1 MAAGIGH
8 DATTGRSTATAGRRT
23 ATFLAAGLGLLAVGA
38 WLQMRPALR
47 SKDLTAETT
56 EGKPLFP
63 ELTDAAKAASLEIL
77 SFDEDTATLS
87 PFKVVKSGGVWVLPS
102 HQNYPADAKDQMA
115 AAATELVDRPIVDVI
130 STSPG
135 DHALYGVKEPDAE
148 KVAVGET
155 GVGQLVE
162 IRDASGNKLA
172 RLIIGKEFK
181 RPVGTDAAGRTLRY
195 VRKAGQDPVYL
206 VELDT
211 AKFTTK
217 FDDWIEKDLLKLQP
231 WDVTRLSIDDSSWS
245 VKLTPDGRPGIAR
258 TRTSLIDL
266 AYDDKE
272 GKWSLLKL
280 LDFGKGNAPE
290 EKSLGPD
297 EELATAALNDLKN
310 ALADLTIV
318 DVVRKPAGLSADLK
332 ADKKFTDDEQAV
344 LSLAGRGFFPIEAG
358 EMLSSSGET
367 VVGMKDG
374 VEYLLRFGNPTSV
387 AGEEGAAPAADK
399 PAGESADEPGK
410 GKDAGEKAGRYLFV
424 SARFNES
431 LLAKPELKPLPE
443 DAKAKPEAAAE
454 PEADKAGEA
463 KADEGKPAA
472 PSADDAKAGADEAK
486 QSAADKPAPAAPGDQ
501 PGGAKGEQGEA
512 GAAGEQGEKPAPAAA
527 GEQPDPLAK
536 ADEDEAKAQA
546 ALEERRRIERENRL
560 AQEAYDEKVKAGQ
573 KRVRELN
580 ARFADWYYVVSEAE
594 YGKIRL
600 GRAAVIQ
607 AKPADEAPPV
617 PPAEP
622 QP

>member
-1 MAAGIGH
+1 M
-8 DATTGRSTATAGRRT
+8 TSAGRRT
-23 ATFLAAGLGLLAVGA
+23 VTFLAVGLGLLAAGT

-47 SKDLTAETT
+47 SRNVTADLA

-63 ELTDAAKAASLEIL
+63 ELTDASKAASLEIV
-77 SFDEDTATLS
+77 SFDEDTATLA

-102 HQNYPADAKDQMA
+102 HQNYPADAKDQLA
-115 AAATELVDRPIVDVI
+115 AAATELVDRPIVAVK

-135 DHALYGVKEPDAE
+135 DHELYGVKEPDAE

-172 RLIIGKEFK
+172 RLIIGKEFE
-181 RPVGTDAAGRTLRY
+181 RPVGADAAGRTLRY

-217 FDDWIEKDLLKLQP
+217 FDEWIEKDLLKLSP
-231 WDVTRLSIDDSSWS
+231 WDVTRLRIDDSSWS
-245 VKLTPDGRPGIAR
+245 VAFAPDGSPAISR
-258 TRTSLIDL
+258 TRTSEIDL

-280 LDFGKGNAPE
+280 VDFGKGNKPE
-290 EKSLGPD
+290 EKPLAAD
-297 EELATAALNDLKN
+297 EELATAKLNELKN

-318 DVVRKPAGLSADLK
+318 DVVRKPAGLSAGLK
-332 ADKKFTDDEQAV
+332 ADKQFTDDKQAV
-344 LSLAGRGFFPIEAG
+344 LSLAGRGFFPIDSG

-387 AGEEGAAPAADK
+387 EGADSGGPAADK
-399 PAGESADEPGK
+399 PEGDGDGEAGKAAGDK
-410 GKDAGEKAGRYLFV
+410 GGRYLLV
-424 SARFNES
+424 SARFNEG
-431 LLAKPELKPLPE
+431 LLAKPELLPLPE
-443 DAKAKPEAAAE
+443 AAEKSDAAEEKKPEEQKPE
-454 PEADKAGEA
+454 PS
-463 KADEGKPAA
+463 KPEEQS
-472 PSADDAKAGADEAK
+472 PDAN
-486 QSAADKPAPAAPGDQ
+486 PAPDANPKNEAAGAPGD
-501 PGGAKGEQGEA
+501 EGEA
-512 GAAGEQGEKPAPAAA
+512 GAAGEQGAKQPADA
-527 GEQPDPLAK
+527 GGKDPLAK
-536 ADEDEAKAQA
+536 ADEEEAGAQA

-560 AQEAYDEKVKAGQ
+560 AQEAYDEKVKAGE

-580 ARFADWYYVVSEAE
+580 SRFADWYYVVSEAE
-594 YGKIRL
+594 YAKIRL
-600 GRAAVIQ
+600 GRAGVIQ
-607 AKPADEAPPV
+607 AKPADEAPAV
-617 PPAEP
+617 PAAEP
-622 QP
+622 TP

>member
-1 MAAGIGH
+1 MTAGPGG
-8 DATTGRSTATAGRRT
+8 DVTAGGDLTPAGRRT
-23 ATFLAAGLGLLAVGA
+23 AVFLAAGLGLLAVGA
-38 WLQMRPALR
+38 WLQMRPALQSR
-47 SKDLTAETT
+47 DATVETT

-63 ELTDAAKAASLEIL
+63 ELTDASKAASLEIV
-77 SFDEDTATLS
+77 SFDEDTATLA

-102 HQNYPADAKDQMA
+102 HQNYPADAKDQLA
-115 AAATELVDRPIVDVI
+115 AAATELVDRPIVAVK

-135 DHALYGVKEPDAE
+135 DHELYGVKEPDAE
-148 KVAVGET
+148 KVAVGDT

-162 IRDASGNKLA
+162 IRDASGTKLA

-181 RPVGTDAAGRTLRY
+181 RPVGADAAGRTLRY

-217 FDDWIEKDLLKLQP
+217 FDDWIEKDLLKLSP
-231 WDVTRLSIDDSSWS
+231 WDVTRLTIDDSSWS
-245 VKLTPDGRPGIAR
+245 VAFAPDGRPSISR
-258 TRTSLIDL
+258 TRTSEIDL

-272 GKWSLLKL
+272 GKWSLVKL
-280 LDFGKGNAPE
+280 VDFGKGNKPE
-290 EKSLGPD
+290 EKPLAAD
-297 EELATAALNDLKN
+297 EELATTKLNELKN

-332 ADKKFTDDEQAV
+332 ADKKFTDDQQAV
-344 LSLAGRGFFPIEAG
+344 LSLAGRGFFPIDSG

-387 AGEEGAAPAADK
+387 SGEEAVAPPADQKPAAGGGDADK
-399 PAGESADEPGK
+399 KAGDK
-410 GKDAGEKAGRYLFV
+410 GTGDKAGRYLFV
-424 SARFNES
+424 SARFNER
-431 LLAKPELKPLPE
+431 LLTKPELQPLPE
-443 DAKAKPEAAAE
+443 TAAA
-454 PEADKAGEA
+454 
-463 KADEGKPAA
+463 
-472 PSADDAKAGADEAK
+472 
-486 QSAADKPAPAAPGDQ
+486 PAPAKPAEKQPEVKQPDEQAEAPKAVAKPAGDAAGAPGD
-501 PGGAKGEQGEA
+501 AGEA
-512 GAAGEQGEKPAPAAA
+512 GAAGEQGEKKPAAPE
-527 GEQPDPLAK
+527 GGGDPLAK

-580 ARFADWYYVVSEAE
+580 SRFADWYYVVSEAE
-594 YGKIRL
+594 YAKIRL
-600 GRAAVIQ
+600 GRAGVIQ
-607 AKPADEAPPV
+607 AKQAAE
-617 PPAEP
+617 PPAVPAAEP
-622 QP
+622 AP

>member
-1 MAAGIGH
+1 MEGG
-8 DATTGRSTATAGRRT
+8 GMTAAGRRT
-23 ATFLAAGLGLLAVGA
+23 LTFLAVGLGLLATGA

-47 SKDLTAETT
+47 SRTVTAEMA

-63 ELTDAAKAASLEIL
+63 ELTDASKAASLEIV
-77 SFDEDTATLS
+77 SFDEDTATLA

-102 HQNYPADAKDQMA
+102 HQNYPADAKDQLA
-115 AAATELVDRPIVDVI
+115 AAATELVERPIVAVK

-135 DHALYGVKEPDAE
+135 DHELYGVKEPDAE

-181 RPVGTDAAGRTLRY
+181 RPAGTDAAGRTLRY
-195 VRKAGQDPVYL
+195 VRRAGQDPVYL

-217 FDDWIEKDLLKLQP
+217 FDEWIEKDLLKLSP
-231 WDVTRLSIDDSSWS
+231 WDVTRLRIDDSSWS
-245 VKLTPDGRPGIAR
+245 VAFAPDGRPSISR
-258 TRTSLIDL
+258 TRTSEIDL

-280 LDFGKGNAPE
+280 VDFGKGNKPE
-290 EKSLGPD
+290 EKPLTAD
-297 EELATAALNDLKN
+297 EELATAKLNELKN

-332 ADKKFTDDEQAV
+332 ADKKFTDDQQAV
-344 LSLAGRGFFPIEAG
+344 LSLAGRGFFPIDSG
-358 EMLSSSGET
+358 EMLASSGET

-387 AGEEGAAPAADK
+387 AGEDGDAAAEAKPPVAASEETEKSSGD
-399 PAGESADEPGK
+399 
-410 GKDAGEKAGRYLFV
+410 KAGRYLFV
-424 SARFNES
+424 SARFNEG
-431 LLAKPELKPLPE
+431 LLAKPDLLPLPE
-443 DAKAKPEAAAE
+443 AAEKPAAAE
-454 PEADKAGEA
+454 EQKPEGSNPDETKLEEKKAGQTQA
-463 KADEGKPAA
+463 PDAA
-472 PSADDAKAGADEAK
+472 G
-486 QSAADKPAPAAPGDQ
+486 APGD
-501 PGGAKGEQGEA
+501 EGEA
-512 GAAGEQGEKPAPAAA
+512 GAAGEQGEKKPAPAE
-527 GEQPDPLAK
+527 GGPDPLAK
-536 ADEDEAKAQA
+536 ADEEEANAQA
-546 ALEERRRIERENRL
+546 AIEERRRIERENRL

-580 ARFADWYYVVSEAE
+580 GRFADWYYVVAEAE
-594 YGKIRL
+594 YAKIRL
-600 GRAAVIQ
+600 GRADVIQ
-607 AKPADEAPPV
+607 AKPADEAPAV
-617 PPAEP
+617 PAAEP
-622 QP
+622 TP

>member
-1 MAAGIGH
+1 MAAGMRS
-8 DATTGRSTATAGRRT
+8 DATPGGGMTPAGRRT
-23 ATFLAAGLGLLAVGA
+23 VTFLVAGLGLLALGA

-47 SKDLTAETT
+47 SRDATSETA

-63 ELTDAAKAASLEIL
+63 ELTDAAKAASLEIV
-77 SFDEDTATLS
+77 SFDEDTATLA

-102 HQNYPADAKDQMA
+102 HQNYPADAKDQLA
-115 AAATELVDRPIVDVI
+115 AAATELVDRPIVDVV

-135 DHALYGVKEPDAE
+135 DHVLYGVKEPDAD

-162 IRDASGNKLA
+162 IRDGSGNKLA
-172 RLIIGKEFK
+172 RLIVGKEFK

-217 FDDWIEKDLLKLQP
+217 FDDWIEKDLLKLSP
-231 WDVTRLSIDDSSWS
+231 WDVTRLTIDDSSWS
-245 VKLTPDGRPGIAR
+245 VAFAPDGRPSISR
-258 TRTSLIDL
+258 TRTSEIDL

-280 LDFGKGNAPE
+280 VDFAKGNKPE
-290 EKSLGPD
+290 EKALGAD
-297 EELATAALNDLKN
+297 EELAATKLNELKN

-344 LSLAGRGFFPIEAG
+344 MSLAGRGFFPVDSG

-374 VEYLLRFGNPTSV
+374 VEYLLRFGNPTNV
-387 AGEEGAAPAADK
+387 AGSEAEAPAADK
-399 PAGESADEPGK
+399 PQAGAGDEAGK
-410 GKDAGEKAGRYLFV
+410 GSDDKKGRYLFV
-424 SARFNES
+424 SARFNEG
-431 LLAKPELKPLPE
+431 LLAKPEVLPL
-443 DAKAKPEAAAE
+443 PEAAAPPA
-454 PEADKAGEA
+454 PETSPPGEA
-463 KADEGKPAA
+463 GDKPTEKTGDDAAKKPEQSDPAAAKPVEEPAAAKPAA
-472 PSADDAKAGADEAK
+472 DAA
-486 QSAADKPAPAAPGDQ
+486 
-501 PGGAKGEQGEA
+501 GAKGAEGEA
-512 GAAGEQGEKPAPAAA
+512 GAAGAEGDQKPAPADA
-527 GEQPDPLAK
+527 GPDPLAK
-536 ADEDEAKAQA
+536 ADEEEAKAQA

-580 ARFADWYYVVSEAE
+580 SRFADWYYVVSEAE

-600 GRAAVIQ
+600 GRAGVIQ
-607 AKPADEAPPV
+607 AKAADE
-617 PPAEP
+617 PPAAPAAEP
-622 QP
+622 PP

>member
-1 MAAGIGH
+1 MATGMGS
-8 DATTGRSTATAGRRT
+8 DATTGGGLTPAGRRT
-23 ATFLAAGLGLLAVGA
+23 VTFLVAGLGLLAVGA

-47 SKDLTAETT
+47 SRDATSETA

-63 ELTDAAKAASLEIL
+63 ELTDAAKAASLEIV
-77 SFDEDTATLS
+77 SFDEDTATLA

-102 HQNYPADAKDQMA
+102 HQNYPADAKDQLA
-115 AAATELVDRPIVDVI
+115 AAATELVDRPIVAVK

-135 DHALYGVKEPDAE
+135 DHALYGVKEPDAD

-172 RLIIGKEFK
+172 RLIVGKEFK

-211 AKFTTK
+211 TKFTTK
-217 FDDWIEKDLLKLQP
+217 FDDWIEKDLLKLSP
-231 WDVTRLSIDDSSWS
+231 WDVTRLTIDDSSWS
-245 VKLTPDGRPGIAR
+245 VAFAPDGRPSISR
-258 TRTSLIDL
+258 TRTSEIDL

-280 LDFGKGNAPE
+280 VDFGKGNKPQ
-290 EKSLGPD
+290 EKPLGAD
-297 EELATAALNDLKN
+297 EELAATKLNELKN

-344 LSLAGRGFFPIEAG
+344 VSLAGRGFFPVDSG

-374 VEYLLRFGNPTSV
+374 VEYLLRFGNPTNV
-387 AGEEGAAPAADK
+387 AGSEAQAPAADK
-399 PAGESADEPGK
+399 PQAGSGDDAGK
-410 GKDAGEKAGRYLFV
+410 GSDDKQGRYLFV
-424 SARFNES
+424 SARFNEG
-431 LLAKPELKPLPE
+431 LLAKPEVLPL
-443 DAKAKPEAAAE
+443 PEAAAPPA
-454 PEADKAGEA
+454 PETSPPGEAGDKATEKTEGDAA
-463 KADEGKPAA
+463 KKLEQTSPAAEEPAAAKPAA
-472 PSADDAKAGADEAK
+472 DAADAAGAE
-486 QSAADKPAPAAPGDQ
+486 
-501 PGGAKGEQGEA
+501 GAEGEA
-512 GAAGEQGEKPAPAAA
+512 GAAGAEGDEKPAPADA
-527 GEQPDPLAK
+527 GADPLAK

-580 ARFADWYYVVSEAE
+580 SRFADWYYVVSEAE

-600 GRAAVIQ
+600 GRAGVIQ
-607 AKPADEAPPV
+607 AKAADE
-617 PPAEP
+617 PPAVPAAEP
-622 QP
+622 PP